1 MHHPADNSNF
11 ALLRMAS
18 TTETAYLSL
27 GSNKGDRTEYLNRAL
42 AKLAQK
48 AGTVVKVS
56 SIYQTAAWGKTDQP
70 DFYNIAAEINTGLP
84 AEQLL
89 NAILETEQEL
99 GRHRT
104 EKWGQRTID
113 IDILFYGDAIVNSPN
128 LLIPHPHLQERR
140 FVLQPLNDI
149 NPKLIHPKINKDI
162 STLLA
167 ECTDPLPVTK
177 LKDLQL

>member
-1 MHHPADNSNF
+1 M
-11 ALLRMAS
+11 
-18 TTETAYLSL
+18 TTAYLSL
-27 GSNKGDRTEYLNRAL
+27 GSNKGDRIEYLKRAL
-42 AKLAQK
+42 EILSKK
-48 AGTVVKVS
+48 AGTVTKVS
-56 SIYQTAAWGKTDQP
+56 PIYQTAAWGKTDQP
-70 DFYNIAAEINTGLP
+70 DFYNIAVEISTSLP

-89 NAILETEQEL
+89 NAILGTEQEL

-113 IDILFYGDAIVNSPN
+113 IDILFFGNDIIDSTN
-128 LLIPHPHLQERR
+128 LVIPHPHLQDRR

-149 NPKLIHPKINKDI
+149 NPKLIHPKIKKDI

>member
-1 MHHPADNSNF
+1 M
-11 ALLRMAS
+11 
-18 TTETAYLSL
+18 TTAYLSL
-27 GSNKGDRTEYLNRAL
+27 GSNKGDRIEYLKRAL
-42 AKLAQK
+42 EILSKK
-48 AGTVVKVS
+48 AGTVTKVS
-56 SIYQTAAWGKTDQP
+56 PIYQTAAWGKTDQP
-70 DFYNIAAEINTGLP
+70 DFYNIAVEISTSLP

-113 IDILFYGDAIVNSPN
+113 IDILFYGNEIIDSTN
-128 LLIPHPHLQERR
+128 LVIPHPHLQDRR

-149 NPKLIHPKINKDI
+149 NPKLIHPEIKKDI
-162 STLLA
+162 RTLLA

>member
-1 MHHPADNSNF
+1 M
-11 ALLRMAS
+11 
-18 TTETAYLSL
+18 TTAYLSL
-27 GSNKGDRTEYLNRAL
+27 GSNKGDRIEYLKRAL
-42 AKLAQK
+42 EILSKK
-48 AGTVVKVS
+48 AGTVTKVS
-56 SIYQTAAWGKTDQP
+56 PIYQTAAWGKTDQP
-70 DFYNIAAEINTGLP
+70 DFYNIAVEIGTSSP

-113 IDILFYGDAIVNSPN
+113 IDILFYGNEIINSTN
-128 LLIPHPHLQERR
+128 LVIPHPHLQDRR

-149 NPKLIHPKINKDI
+149 NPKLIHPEIKKDI